1 MKLSIRRLDGNF
13 SYRLIFNL
21 EYIILFTIPRSIS
34 YPYNI
39 VSNKNAD
46 SLFSFNFNFNFN
58 FDTTF
63 FVFIVLF
70 QLYHDTNSYDI
81 SAIAIVVLEII
92 AYQNY
97 KRKGKEMGIILRLRG
112 VRIDLCIRH

>member
-1 MKLSIRRLDGNF
+1 MKLSIRRLDGDF

-21 EYIILFTIPRSIS
+21 EYLILFTIPRSIS

-39 VSNKNAD
+39 VSNKNAN
-46 SLFSFNFNFNFN
+46 SLFNFNFNIN

-70 QLYHDTNSYDI
+70 QPYHDTNSYDI

-92 AYQNY
+92 AYLNY

-112 VRIDLCIRH
+112 VRIDLCTRH

>member
-21 EYIILFTIPRSIS
+21 EYLILFTIPRSIS

-46 SLFSFNFNFNFN
+46 SLFNFNFN

-70 QLYHDTNSYDI
+70 QPYHDTNSYDI
-81 SAIAIVVLEII
+81 SAIAIVVVAII
-92 AYQNY
+92 TYLN
-97 KRKGKEMGIILRLRG
+97 
-112 VRIDLCIRH
+112 